1 MDFHYDE
8 SFAVDVPEAYERL
21 LLDVMRGDSTL
32 FTRSDELEAA
42 WRFVD
47 PVLKAWESPDHRPE
61 LYPAGNWGPK
71 AATQLLSRSGRAWR
85 TPTTD

>member
-1 MDFHYDE
+1 ML
-8 SFAVDVPEAYERL
+8 VQ
-21 LLDVMRGDSTL
+21 
-32 FTRSDELEAA
+32 LEAA

-71 AATQLLSRSGRAWR
+71 AVTQLLSRSGRAWR
-85 TPTTD
+85 TPTTE